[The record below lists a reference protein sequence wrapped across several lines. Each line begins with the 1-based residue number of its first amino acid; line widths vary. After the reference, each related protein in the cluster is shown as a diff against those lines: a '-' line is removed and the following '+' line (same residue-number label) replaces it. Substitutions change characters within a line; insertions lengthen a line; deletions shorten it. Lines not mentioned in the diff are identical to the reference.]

1 MLYVSTTRFTD
12 KTWAEHKSWVHK
24 RKYEGCIYN
33 SPMRISDVVSV
44 RAPMFVLEMNNDIN
58 RIMGIGLIRNTLWNS
73 KRLRIYQDHYYNR
86 YCYSGKYRLN
96 RSELLEEIVIIKGV
110 EIRLLRLLEVVCF
123 MGSTHSKRNRGISLL
138 PKAVIKNG
146 YICIATSLQRL
157 FEHHYPGFIEAD
169 SQALPP
175 LRPPQDL
182 VQKADQHVI

>member
-12 KTWAEHKSWVHK
+12 KTWKEREMWVRERSHN
-24 RKYEGCIYN
+24 GCIYN
-33 SPMRISDVVSV
+33 TPMRISEAVPI
-44 RAPMFVLEMNNDIN
+44 RARMFVLEMNNDQN
-58 RIMGIGLIRNTLWNS
+58 RIMGIGVIRNTLWNS
-73 KRLRIYQDHYYNR
+73 KKLRIYQDHYYNR
-86 YCYSGKYRLN
+86 YCYSGKHRLD
-96 RSELLEEIVIIKGV
+96 RSDLLGEMVSIEGV

-146 YICIATSLQRL
+146 HICIATSLWRL
-157 FEHHYPGFIEAD
+157 FERYYPGFIEVD
-169 SQALPP
+169 SQP